1 MPKFDDESDRK
12 LCMVLV
18 TANLDMATAVGV
30 MGNAAL
36 QEGIELHIFFSFWGL
51 DAIIDRKMDKLK
63 IEPLAN
69 PGMEMPGIK
78 TGMPNILAGLPGMR
92 ALATKMMH
100 GEMEKLGV
108 PPTREFFQML
118 ADAGAHFHACRL
130 TFDMLGLSEDDLFD
144 EVEDVISASDFME
157 LADGAQIIFIS

>member
-1 MPKFDDESDRK
+1 MP
-12 LCMVLV
+12 C
-18 TANLDMATAVGV
+18 TAGSICCLY
-30 MGNAAL
+30 AL
-36 QEGIELHIFFSFWGL
+36 LIFFSFWGL

-118 ADAGAHFHACRL
+118 SDAGAKDFQRIYFDSPNDSGIL
-130 TFDMLGLSEDDLFD
+130 TGI
-144 EVEDVISASDFME
+144 V
-157 LADGAQIIFIS
+157 G